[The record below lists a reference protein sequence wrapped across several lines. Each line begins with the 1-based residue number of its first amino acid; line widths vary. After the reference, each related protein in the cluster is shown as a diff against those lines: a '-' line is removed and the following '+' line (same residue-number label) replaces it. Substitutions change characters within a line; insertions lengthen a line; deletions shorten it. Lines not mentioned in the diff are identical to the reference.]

1 MGFQQGSRS
10 DILEWPSELEF
21 DWFSDLVFITPIA
34 AFLAEHEKAAVVIS
48 PAITTSYPPRREPRR
63 HPPSSSSIPFFFLG
77 PQSIF
82 LFLHHR
88 FIISAITDVPGSQPA
103 QPMNTNSSPPP
114 PLSSSPSL
122 CDAND
127 GDSRLLRAPLSRKA
141 VIGRGRSHPR
151 VERRQAGRK
160 GRRCNDDGWVE

>member
-1 MGFQQGSRS
+1 M
-10 DILEWPSELEF
+10 
-21 DWFSDLVFITPIA
+21 VFGPRLHHITPIA

-88 FIISAITDVPGSQPA
+88 FIISAITDADADVPASQPA

-127 GDSRLLRAPLSRKA
+127 GDSRLLCAPLSRKA

-151 VERRQAGRK
+151 VERREAGRK
-160 GRRCNDDGWVE
+160 GRRCNDDGWNENEP